1 MIHVGGANSTDENKF
16 ELRTTLMYQ
25 CAHQTSHQAIWGA
38 EDLGTIL
45 EYLAPRW
52 RYSVSTGYRQPGNG
66 KRDIILY
73 SV

>member
-25 CAHQTSHQAIWGA
+25 CVHQTSHQAIWGA

-45 EYLAPRW
+45 EYLAPQVETFRIG
-52 RYSVSTGYRQPGNG
+52 RVSTTR
-66 KRDIILY
+66 KW
-73 SV
+73 